1 MEILLV
7 RHGQTEWNLLK
18 KVQGK
23 ADIQLNKKG
32 IKQAEYIRDF
42 LKNEKIDLI
51 LCSPLKRAIQTA
63 EIVNEGR
70 NIRMIIDKRV
80 SERDFGE
87 FEGMSNTDF
96 DFNAF
101 WSYRQNLKYDKA
113 ENIKEFFK
121 RVYDFLDS
129 IKNEYAGKRILIV
142 SHGGIS
148 IPVRCYFEGIPNVDT
163 LLPLCLENCEVVK
176 YSYKELELKDRNI

>member
-1 MEILLV
+1 MEILLT

-23 ADIQLNKKG
+23 ADIELNEKG
-32 IKQAEYIRDF
+32 IKQAEETRDY
-42 LKNEKIDLI
+42 LKNEKINLI
-51 LCSPLKRAIQTA
+51 LCSPLKRAMQTA
-63 EIVNEGR
+63 EIINQGR
-70 NIRMIIDKRV
+70 NIKMIIDERI

-87 FEGMSNTDF
+87 FEGMPNTEF

-101 WSYRQNLKYDKA
+101 WSYKQNLKYSKA
-113 ENIKEFFK
+113 ENIRDFFG
-121 RVYDFLDS
+121 RVYSFLDS

-148 IPVRCYFEGIPNVDT
+148 IPVKCYFDGIPDAET
-163 LLPLCLENCEVVK
+163 LLPLCLGNCEVAK
-176 YSYKELELKDRNI
+176 YSYKDLDLDER